1 MQLAMD
7 PTKSFATPSAPGPFF
22 IPQAGAMHHHPATA
36 AGIQTAACLSPPVHH
51 PVALPPMDYI
61 GRPLLNAI
69 DNSSSMALSILAR
82 VVCDGQQRVLEV
94 HQRPPFS
101 YITLISMAIKNSPR
115 KKLTLNEIYT
125 FIMDKFP
132 FYRENRRGWQNSIR
146 HNLSLNECFVKVPRD
161 KNDPPGKGNYWTL
174 APEFMDASP
183 EACVKLNRRRRNRG
197 RSRARSVDCSTTQRP
212 SSTGSTFSE
221 EEEGGVS
228 SPVNS
233 PGGSSQGSLLTPPSS
248 PTTDFVFTENS
259 TTNTTSPYNTI
270 SSPLSDRCKRFSID
284 SLLS

>member
-1 MQLAMD
+1 MQLAID
-7 PTKSFATPSAPGPFF
+7 SSKPYS
-22 IPQAGAMHHHPATA
+22 TA
-36 AGIQTAACLSPPVHH
+36 AIPTFLIPRVAAPPHLLQ
-51 PVALPPMDYI
+51 ATRLPAIPMDYN
-61 GRPLLNAI
+61 GRPLLNTI

-115 KKLTLNEIYT
+115 KKLTLNDIYT
-125 FIMDKFP
+125 FIMDRFP

-146 HNLSLNECFVKVPRD
+146 HNLSLNECFIKVPRD
-161 KNDPPGKGNYWTL
+161 KDDPPGKGNYWTL

-197 RSRARSVDCSTTQRP
+197 RRAHETDPQRP
-212 SSTGSTFSE
+212 SSTGSTYSE
-221 EEEGGVS
+221 EEEGMTSEQHSPSS
-228 SPVNS
+228 SPA
-233 PGGSSQGSLLTPPSS
+233 SLLTPPCS
-248 PTTDFVFTENS
+248 PTQFFFHNS
-259 TTNTTSPYNTI
+259 NTMSTYKDTAL
-270 SSPLSDRCKRFSID
+270 LSDRCKRFSID